1 MKIAIIGAGASGM
14 VAALNLAKNN
24 LVYVFEKNSDVSK
37 KLLLTGSGR
46 CNLGNVDNSLSK
58 YHSSNGELI
67 KYIINDSNLNKVN
80 ELFKKIGLVIKNKN
94 GYLYPFSEKSSSV
107 LSALKNACLESGVN
121 FRFGST
127 ILNVEKINDKFI
139 VNGEKF
145 DKLIVATGGC
155 SYPKTGSVGIGYD
168 IAKSFGHNITNLFP
182 SLVPLYTKNSLEKEW
197 KGIRC
202 EAIVSLYEND
212 KFIKSEHGELQLTS
226 EGLSGICIFNLSRNI
241 KLGLNNNCK
250 EEIRINFTP
259 WTNDLRSFL
268 DNFKDKKVS
277 VICDGFMDYKLT
289 NILYKHLGID
299 TNKTWNELSD
309 FDKNKIVDVLT
320 NFKVDVKDTKGYL
333 DAQVTCGGVCLD
345 EINLNDM
352 SSKFVK
358 NLYFIGEVLDLDG
371 DCGGYNLTI
380 AFITGLL
387 AGGNND

>member
-24 LVYVFEKNSDVSK
+24 LVYVFEKNSDVGK

-46 CNLGNVDNSLSK
+46 CNLGNVDNNLSK

-155 SYPKTGSVGIGYD
+155 SYQKTGSVGIGYD
-168 IAKSFGHNITNLFP
+168 IAKNFGHNITDLFP

-212 KFIKSEHGELQLTS
+212 KFIKSEHGELQLNS

-241 KLGLNNNCK
+241 KLGLNHNCK

-289 NILYKHLGID
+289 NILYKYLGID
-299 TNKTWNELSD
+299 TNKTWNELRD

-320 NFKVDVKDTKGYL
+320 DFKVDIKDTKGYL
-333 DAQVTCGGVCLD
+333 DAQVTCGGVCLN

-352 SSKFVK
+352 SSKFVN

>member
-24 LVYVFEKNSDVSK
+24 LVYVFDKNSDVGK

-46 CNLGNVDNSLSK
+46 CNLGNADNSLSK
-58 YHSSNGELI
+58 YHSSNNELI

-80 ELFKKIGLVIKNKN
+80 VVFKEIGLVIKNKN

-107 LSALKNACLESGVN
+107 LSALKNACVERKVN
-121 FRFGST
+121 FRFCST

-145 DKLIVATGGC
+145 DKLIIATGGC

-168 IAKSFGHNITNLFP
+168 IAKSFGHNITDLFP
-182 SLVPLYTKNSLEKEW
+182 SLVSLYTESSLEKEW

-289 NILYKHLGID
+289 NILYKYLGID
-299 TNKTWNELSD
+299 TNKTWNELSEL
-309 FDKNKIVDVLT
+309 DKNKIIEALT
-320 NFKVDVKDTKGYL
+320 NFKVDIKDTKGYL
-333 DAQVTCGGVCLD
+333 DAQVTRGGVCLN
-345 EINLNDM
+345 EINLSDL
-352 SSKFVK
+352 SSKLVN

-387 AGGNND
+387 VGGNND